1 MVNKLVLIWSP
12 TKIIKLGLIFSLFG
26 GLFMFLT
33 VLQDSV
39 IGFIT
44 GTFIVFLGLYTVLP
58 LSLNLALVGYEKIIG
73 VASGIFSF
81 AYYLVIS
88 FLTYLISV
96 FHTGWVGILPIYIFI
111 VVGIMTLV
119 YWLRFN
125 NQ

>member
-1 MVNKLVLIWSP
+1 
-12 TKIIKLGLIFSLFG
+12 
-26 GLFMFLT
+26 MFLT

-111 VVGIMTLV
+111 VVGIMSLV
-119 YWLRFN
+119 YWLNFN
-125 NQ
+125 KQ